1 MPRLVVIVSMWSH
14 VATGLGCA
22 LRAHPLPIAL
32 ACIQWTSVT
41 TAWMMRSFSSS
52 RTPEMSAVALDPLF
66 RLTAKALSLLS
77 TASTRSSSGV
87 PASSACRSALV
98 YVSTDPGSMTRM
110 AVAPVLDP
118 ESVCVSLRT
127 CCNAS
132 HASRTVGAPVG
143 TSGPPLP
150 LHWPSPAGQGSLDQ
164 CIWPHCMHGVGGGL
178 LVSYATPFA
187 DTQSLVS
194 PICWKPPV
202 DPFLPQSAAQCPS
215 SPHRK
220 HLPGLAGRPSPVAP
234 VCCLGVCGVCALC
247 CWTVALPFC
256 FARISW
262 CSTFHTANTNLSSR
276 QFSAF
281 KGLVCSSATADA
293 SVVIH

>member
-1 MPRLVVIVSMWSH
+1 MVTFLLRLSSQKVTNPGTDIHPHVTLAASPTLQRYTVLQMARNTSRPQAQWPRLVVIVSTWSH

-41 TAWMMRSFSSS
+41 TAWMMRTFSSS

-66 RLTAKALSLLS
+66 RLAAKAWSLPS

-87 PASSACRSALV
+87 LASSACRSALV

-118 ESVCVSLRT
+118 KSVCVSLRT

-132 HASRTVGAPVG
+132 HTSRTLGAPVG
-143 TSGPPLP
+143 TSGPPPP
-150 LHWPSPAGQGSLDQ
+150 LHWLSPAGQGSLDQ
-164 CIWPHCMHGVGGGL
+164 CIWPHFMHGVGGGL

-194 PICWKPPV
+194 PICSKPPV

-220 HLPGLAGRPSPVAP
+220 HL
-234 VCCLGVCGVCALC
+234 
-247 CWTVALPFC
+247 
-256 FARISW
+256 
-262 CSTFHTANTNLSSR
+262 
-276 QFSAF
+276 SA
-281 KGLVCSSATADA
+281 
-293 SVVIH
+293 

>member
-1 MPRLVVIVSMWSH
+1 MVTFLLRFSSQNVTHPGTDIHSHVTLAASPNLQRYTMLHMARNTSRPQAQWPRLVVIVSTWSH

-66 RLTAKALSLLS
+66 RLAAKALSLLS

-87 PASSACRSALV
+87 LASSACRSALV

-143 TSGPPLP
+143 TSGPPPAPSLALP
-150 LHWPSPAGQGSLDQ
+150 CRAGVLGPVHMATFYARRGGRLA
-164 CIWPHCMHGVGGGL
+164 GVVRHSFRRHPEPGVADL
-178 LVSYATPFA
+178 LETSSGPLLAAVRGPVPVFATPEA
-187 DTQSLVS
+187 PARL
-194 PICWKPPV
+194 
-202 DPFLPQSAAQCPS
+202 
-215 SPHRK
+215 
-220 HLPGLAGRPSPVAP
+220 GRPS
-234 VCCLGVCGVCALC
+234 
-247 CWTVALPFC
+247 
-256 FARISW
+256 FAI
-262 CSTFHTANTNLSSR
+262 SSR
-276 QFSAF
+276 LLLGDQW
-281 KGLVCSSATADA
+281 
-293 SVVIH
+293 SVLID